1 MHAKWAFIR
10 IDCWHNFFFL
20 SHFAQNSSLQFAMHA
35 KWAFFRLDSWHFFF
49 PICCKC
55 PSVIA
60 MHANE
65 DLLDS
70 GHTFSFPFAAIF
82 SLQLLCMQAFWIFCY
97 LLKKD
102 RWWFLHP
109 NSPNLC
115 RQTEREKEVLWF
127 WPPYW
132 WSIIPWL
139 KSVSKLGP
147 WNCSEFQTDQS
158 SVACLLQVLLHVHM
172 KEI

>member
-20 SHFAQNSSLQFAMHA
+20 SHFAENSSLQFAMHA
-35 KWAFFRLDSWHFFF
+35 KWAFFRLDSWHY
-49 PICCKC
+49 
-55 PSVIA
+55 
-60 MHANE
+60 
-65 DLLDS
+65 
-70 GHTFSFPFAAIF
+70 FSFPFAAIF

-97 LLKKD
+97 LLKKN
-102 RWWFLHP
+102 RWSFLYP

-115 RQTEREKEVLWF
+115 RQTDRRKEVLWF

-158 SVACLLQVLLHVHM
+158 SVACLLQVLLHVYM